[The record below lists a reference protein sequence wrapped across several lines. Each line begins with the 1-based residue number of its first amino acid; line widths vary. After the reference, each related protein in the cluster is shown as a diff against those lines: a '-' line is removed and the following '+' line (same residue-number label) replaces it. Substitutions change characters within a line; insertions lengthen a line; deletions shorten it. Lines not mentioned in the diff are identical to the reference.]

1 MITCETCR
9 EHLAEHA
16 LGQGESA
23 QRAAVEEHLNACP
36 ACRTEWDELAEAWSL
51 MPLALPATSPEPALL
66 ARIESRL
73 DEDGRRAADEAAPS
87 VPFRQRPRE
96 RALSYLL
103 AASVLIAL
111 TWGGVHYVR
120 LVRDGI
126 APGEQAAA
134 RSAEEL
140 ARRLGN
146 LQRMERLLQ
155 SDNVRMAS
163 LHNPQAPDEQVEA
176 YVVWDIAA
184 GQGHVYA
191 FDLPPAPEGS
201 VYQIWTSQADG
212 SFTPGP
218 LLKVNQDGL
227 GSAIVDLPLTAGLS
241 VKAVVTREPRG
252 GSKSPTG
259 EVVLEATL

>member
-1 MITCETCR
+1 MMNCETCR
-9 EHLAEHA
+9 EQLTEHA
-16 LGQGESA
+16 LGQGDSA
-23 QRAAVEEHLNACP
+23 QRAAVEEHLGGCA
-36 ACRTEWDELAEAWSL
+36 ACRAELMEVLEAWSL
-51 MPLALPATSPEPALL
+51 VPLTLPAAPPAPALFE
-66 ARIESRL
+66 RIQSRL
-73 DEDGRRAADEAAPS
+73 VDDGRLAPDEQAPS
-87 VPFRQRPRE
+87 VPFRQSPRE
-96 RALSYLL
+96 RVLSYLL
-103 AASVLIAL
+103 AASVFVAL
-111 TWGGVHYVR
+111 AWGGVNYVR
-120 LVRDGI
+120 LVRDGV

-155 SDNVRMAS
+155 SDNVRLAS
-163 LHNPQAPDEQVEA
+163 LHKPQAPDENVEA
-176 YVVWDIAA
+176 YVIWDLAA

-201 VYQIWTSQADG
+201 VYQVWASRGDG
-212 SFTPGP
+212 KLAPGP

-227 GSAIVDLPLTAGLS
+227 GSAIVDLPLLTGRA
-241 VKAVVTREPRG
+241 VKAVVTVEPRG